1 MARRNDDRR
10 AGRSAAGRSTPDLA
24 ALGNQRVTLRFS
36 RPRSGGGRVGREPRK
51 LSGQP
56 ANKNELTRAGMLLP
70 RLWSRWEQISGERAA
85 LVPGE
90 PLKQPVPV
98 GTGRCEPVVE
108 LVGYRGS
115 FRAVKPEPPAIV
127 SRSVQIAFGAA
138 RAANGQAVLPEPDPG
153 EPVLV
158 RNFPFAHQA
167 VQRHAV
173 CATGFEVF
181 HRTSVT
187 AWIRQTGL
195 TFLTSSA
202 KSSPF
207 LGPLSG
213 PLGISW
219 HCRPFHGVSRPGE
232 ARRLHRFT
240 HQNGRTTKLV
250 FVILKAIS
258 GGAHGRFSF
267 CISRGFVR

>member
-1 MARRNDDRR
+1 MRD
-10 AGRSAAGRSTPDLA
+10 
-24 ALGNQRVTLRFS
+24 Q
-36 RPRSGGGRVGREPRK
+36 
-51 LSGQP
+51 
-56 ANKNELTRAGMLLP
+56 
-70 RLWSRWEQISGERAA
+70 RAA
-85 LVPGE
+85 ACAASRGSPRTKTNSHERVFSCRGFGPG
-90 PLKQPVPV
+90 
-98 GTGRCEPVVE
+98 GNRSVVSERHLSLANHSNSPFLLE
-108 LVGYRGS
+108 LAGVRGS
-115 FRAVKPEPPAIV
+115 FRADKPEPPAIV

-207 LGPLSG
+207 LCPLSG

-250 FVILKAIS
+250 FS
-258 GGAHGRFSF
+258 S
-267 CISRGFVR
+267 SRQFPVERMGDFPFASHADLCDESKWDLGC